1 MIHRLSLTPWNVDL
15 YCNSIPGFDYEVCNK
30 SWFAYLFWQRQLFH
44 KFSVFNPLKCRLV
57 LQFYFRFLII
67 WALQQTLTCYL
78 FTLTRQLFHKFLHS
92 VLREYYIWNKIII
105 QAQNLQNP
113 IFCIWESIL
122 LMDKNTMCMIML
134 WNPTNFEAIFLLKIC
149 NRLKVR

>member
-1 MIHRLSLTPWNVDL
+1 MKFATNLDLPTYSDKGSFFINFSSQTPWNVDL
-15 YCNSIPGFDYEVCNK
+15 YCNSISD
-30 SWFAYLFWQRQLFH
+30 FWLY
-44 KFSVFNPLKCRLV
+44 V
-57 LQFYFRFLII
+57 

-105 QAQNLQNP
+105 QAQNLHNP

-149 NRLKVR
+149 NRLKVRYNRKQICAP